1 MYNIIYL
8 DEVDSTN
15 NYLKRRCG
23 ELASGTVVTAKYQTA
38 GRGRRGHS
46 WSGNEGML
54 PLSILF
60 KNTREPETL
69 TARVGLGVCEAL
81 ERCPEIRLRVGIK
94 WPNDIIMENHKVCG
108 ILCESF
114 VFGDSFNVICGIGVN
129 NSQTEDYFKRA
140 GLPSAA
146 SILML
151 CGGAADKDVLLRHIA
166 EDVTRR
172 ETMPFSVCY
181 DDYKSRV
188 INLNRE
194 VKIVSPNGDR
204 IAFAEDISKDG
215 YLVCRGENGSF
226 EVNSGEVSVR
236 GVNGYI

>member
-1 MYNIIYL
+1 MYDIIYL

-15 NYLKRRCG
+15 SYLKQRCG
-23 ELASGTVVTAKYQTA
+23 ELASGTVVTAKFQTA

-46 WSGNEGML
+46 WNGSEGMI

-60 KNTREPETL
+60 KDAREPETL

-81 ERCPEIRLRVGIK
+81 ESCSGICSQVGIK

-108 ILCESF
+108 ILCESIR
-114 VFGDSFNVICGIGVN
+114 FGDSFNVICGIGVN
-129 NSQTEDYFKRA
+129 ISQTEDYFKEA

-151 CGGAADKDVLLRHIA
+151 CGVAPDKDVLLRLIA
-166 EDVTRR
+166 ENVTRR
-172 ETMPFSVCY
+172 EAMPFSVCY
-181 DDYKSRV
+181 NDYKSRI
-188 INLNRE
+188 INLGRE
-194 VKIVSPNGDR
+194 VRIISPNGDR
-204 IAFAEDISKDG
+204 TAFAEDISPNG
-215 YLVCRGENGSF
+215 FLVCRGEEGTF

-236 GVNGYI
+236 GTKGYL